1 VCLLEIIIHVIDF
14 GGLTATFSA
23 TTNLATVAF
32 QKTRIVICLHLEGPL
47 DANTPASGVPFSS
60 ERAFLGHSTWPQHST
75 SLQSSPPSQSR
86 NHKVLLLPRVPPS
99 FFINRG
105 KPASSSTS
113 HPPPLS
119 LHLSLSLFLNIYIYI
134 CIYLSLSL
142 SLYTY
147 MYIHVQHRPMHTNTG
162 QHRPGQADTGQ
173 CRPTQT
179 STGQHTDQHTG

>member
-1 VCLLEIIIHVIDF
+1 MCLLEIIIHVIDF